1 MQILSLPWAK
11 WRWKLTAISLKSA
24 MAVLHGMIYHMA
36 VLQAQVVQAVR
47 VVQAALKAL

>member
-24 MAVLHGMIYHMA
+24 MALLHGMIYHMA
-36 VLQAQVVQAVR
+36 VLQEQAVQAV
-47 VVQAALKAL
+47 QAVLAAQKAL